1 MSNRALAQLGNR
13 AVAVA
18 NDVCAGSPYRANV
31 RAVPPA
37 TAIPGRRDE
46 KSELLLFVEHGRLE
60 VMIDGAAAF
69 LGKGEFA
76 RVKPGAWYA
85 YRNVGHE
92 VARLLTVPVPRPGK
106 ARSAATITVEF
117 AA

>member
-18 NDVCAGSPYRANV
+18 NDVGSDSPYRAHV
-31 RAVPPA
+31 RHVPPG

-46 KSELLLFVEHGRLE
+46 TTEILLFVEHGRLE
-60 VMIDGAAAF
+60 VMIDGAEAH
-69 LGKGEFA
+69 LGKGEYA
-76 RVKPGAWYA
+76 RVRPGAWYA
-85 YRNVGHE
+85 YRNGGHD
-92 VARLLTVPVPRPGK
+92 VARLLAVPVLRTGK
-106 ARSAATITVEF
+106 ARSAATIIVEF